1 MASAS
6 RQIILASSNNWDE
19 WIQVIKT
26 VAEAKDIWEYIDL
39 NREALLEM
47 MKPQEPDSS
56 KIKTNATSI
65 ADLDELGQEIYQYQ
79 WHKYKQDLEFHDSKV
94 RAVWDLKSFIQQTV
108 LWDNLHYIYN
118 GNAHDILVALKKH
131 FTPTTRY

>member
-94 RAVWDLKSFIQQTV
+94 RAV
-108 LWDNLHYIYN
+108 
-118 GNAHDILVALKKH
+118 
-131 FTPTTRY
+131 